1 MDFHVYRKKKKKEVC
16 VCWVVSNRKK
26 KKKKFWTINWQDKF
40 GILIELEIAFQVSP

>member
-1 MDFHVYRKKKKKEVC
+1 MDFHVYRKKKKKRSVC
-16 VCWVVSNRKK
+16 VLSCVQQEK

>member
-1 MDFHVYRKKKKKEVC
+1 MDFHVYRKKKKKC
-16 VCWVVSNRKK
+16 VCAELCPTGKK